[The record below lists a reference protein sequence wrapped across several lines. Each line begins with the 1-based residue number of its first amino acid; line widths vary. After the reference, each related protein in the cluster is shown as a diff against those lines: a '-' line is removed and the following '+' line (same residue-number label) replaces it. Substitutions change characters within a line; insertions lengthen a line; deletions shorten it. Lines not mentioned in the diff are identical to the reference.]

1 MVTDKHKLFVLFQ
14 SLFVLFTL
22 VTTNNPVASGQSAAT
37 AGPDFRSAMAEENA
51 FRIRAENDWA
61 AAYLYIGYKE
71 NASDGYL
78 EGEDVQ
84 KLFSPMDYVPEIYA
98 LASDIP
104 VDILFINNKNDK
116 TVPLGIKIGRTG
128 EIRLTITG
136 MDNYYKA
143 SKIEFI
149 DASENK
155 TINLTGMT
163 NYIYTFNNTQTGITN
178 GRFSIRF
185 SAGESVSVWT
195 PMSGGSDAQ
204 KRDWNN
210 AANWTP
216 SIVPT
221 PVHSVY
227 IPGNLSYYPQL
238 TGTEKVKCRNIY
250 FMEGGELGRPDLLV
264 YNRAYVQVNFDL
276 KQSDQARKDD
286 KVLVTRNTVTTDR
299 MQYSAAV
306 SAPPLIREQWHMLS
320 APLRGIVTGD
330 FAFGG
335 FPLTFLMKFGPV
347 NKDIE
352 RYEVGKWTTPYTKMT
367 EPLNC
372 TDGFA
377 IYMYGYGMTDSNDGC
392 EETGTYGASNTLN
405 ESLMPSSRNNLKYG
419 LREINGILEFPF
431 FEDATGMNA
440 HRTQV
445 YDPTSKQSTFY
456 YVYDGQNGAVL
467 NSLSGE
473 TENRRREDYDGNYR
487 FIPEE
492 RSGGAWVFQNPVT
505 HSGDGLGSEDE
516 FMVGNPYM
524 SSIDMLEF
532 FKDNDNTKIQA
543 HYRIWDGTEKT
554 FISYQV
560 DVANHKISPSN
571 PGANDGYIAPMQ
583 SFFLKTANGYASNGG
598 SIVKFDVTKIS
609 AVRPS
614 GNSNFRDGTAKQNSL
629 YVKAENDL
637 ASSYL
642 FIGYKENASAGF
654 RGGEDVQ
661 KLFSPVEYVPEIYAL
676 TDDIPTD
683 ILFINNKERE
693 TTIPLGIK
701 TDRTG
706 EIRLTFTG
714 MDNYSKASKIE
725 LFDALE
731 NRTINLT
738 GQSSCTYT
746 FNHTQ
751 TGISN
756 GRFSLRFEN
765 STTAL
770 PEINDPDRLNVYGDS
785 KGIYVVSPASDPVR
799 QMAIYDFQGRKIYES
814 TSDARYYPLP
824 GNLARSPLI
833 VKVITKNS
841 AKTVRIMN

>member
-37 AGPDFRSAMAEENA
+37 AGTDFRSAMAEENA
-51 FRIRAENDWA
+51 FRIRAENDLA
-61 AAYLYIGYKE
+61 ASYLYIGYKE

-84 KLFSPMDYVPEIYA
+84 KLFSPMGYVPEIYA
-98 LASDIP
+98 LVKDASQNEIP
-104 VDILFINNKNDK
+104 VDILFINNKSDK
-116 TVPLGIKIGRTG
+116 TIPLGLKIGQTG

-149 DASENK
+149 DATENR
-155 TINLTGMT
+155 TINLTGMSSY
-163 NYIYTFNNTQTGITN
+163 NYNFNNTQTGIST
-178 GRFSIRF
+178 GRFSVRF

-195 PMSGGSDAQ
+195 PNNS
-204 KRDWNN
+204 RDWNN

-216 SIVPT
+216 AIVPT

-227 IPGNLSYYPQL
+227 IPGNLTYYPLL
-238 TGTEKVKCRNIY
+238 TSSVKCRNIY
-250 FMEGGELGRPDLLV
+250 FMEGGELGRPDLLI

-276 KQSDQARKDD
+276 KQSSQAKNSD
-286 KVLVTRNTVTTDR
+286 KALITQKTVTADR
-299 MQYSAAV
+299 MKYSAAV
-306 SAPPLIREQWHMLS
+306 SAPPLSREHWHMLS

-352 RYEVGKWTTPYTKMT
+352 RYDVGKWTTPYTKMT
-367 EPLNC
+367 ESLNC

-377 IYMYGYGMTDSNDGC
+377 IYMYGYGMAGSNEGC
-392 EETGTYGASNTLN
+392 EETGTYSDQLN
-405 ESLMPSSRNNLKYG
+405 ESLLPAARKNLKYG
-419 LREINGILEFPF
+419 LHETNGILEFPF
-431 FEDATGMNA
+431 FEDATGINA

-456 YVYDGQNGAVL
+456 YIYDGRNGAVL

-473 TENRRREDYDGNYR
+473 TESRRREDYDGNYR

-492 RSGGAWVFQNPVT
+492 RNGSAWAFQNPVT
-505 HSGDGLGSEDE
+505 HSDYGLGSQDE

-532 FKDNDNTKIQA
+532 FKDNDNTKIQGQ
-543 HYRIWDGTEKT
+543 YRVWEDGVG

-560 DVANHKISPSN
+560 DLKNLTITSGKI
-571 PGANDGYIAPMQ
+571 GVNDGYIAPMQ
-583 SFFLKTANGYASNGG
+583 SFFLKTADGFASNGG

-609 AVRPS
+609 TVRPS
-614 GNSNFRDGTAKQNSL
+614 GASNFRDGTAKQNSL
-629 YVKAENDL
+629 YVKAENDS
-637 ASSYL
+637 AASYL

-676 TDDIPTD
+676 SDDVPAD

-701 TDRTG
+701 TDQTG

-738 GQSSCTYT
+738 GQSSYTYT

-799 QMAIYDFQGRKIYES
+799 QVAIYDFQGRKIYES
-814 TSDARYYPLP
+814 TTDARYYPLS
-824 GNLARSPLI
+824 GNLAHSPLI
-833 VKVITKNS
+833 VKVITKNGT
-841 AKTVRIMN
+841 KTVRIMN